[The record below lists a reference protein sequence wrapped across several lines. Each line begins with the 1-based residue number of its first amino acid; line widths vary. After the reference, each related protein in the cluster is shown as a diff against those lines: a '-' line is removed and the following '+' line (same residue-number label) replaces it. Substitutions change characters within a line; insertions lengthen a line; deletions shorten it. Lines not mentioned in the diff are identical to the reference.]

1 MGCVSSYGFAG
12 ELWEGCFIC
21 VSYFSF
27 TGLSSNR
34 FMCAALTGRES
45 TGDAGSLPC
54 TLSCNAFAIS
64 LCASTAER
72 AFEIVAVLSAASAL

>member
-1 MGCVSSYGFAG
+1 MGCVSSYGIAG
-12 ELWEGCFIC
+12 EFWKDALS

-27 TGLSSNR
+27 TGLSNNR
-34 FMCAALTGRES
+34 FMCTALTVRES

-54 TLSCNAFAIS
+54 AVSCNASAIS